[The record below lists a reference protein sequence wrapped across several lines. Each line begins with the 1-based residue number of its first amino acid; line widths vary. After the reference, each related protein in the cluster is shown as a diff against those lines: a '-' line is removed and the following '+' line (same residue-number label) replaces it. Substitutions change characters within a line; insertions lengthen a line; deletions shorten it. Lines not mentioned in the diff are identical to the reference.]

1 MRLSALRSWL
11 GAREN
16 DLILGPSLVWAPR
29 ARLSRRYRT
38 HAAWRQNLSPAQA
51 ACTFG
56 SSGTGHRLLQ
66 YPTRALHSS
75 QSVLERCEPLAVSL
89 DPAEATT
96 GFQQRRTRAR
106 QIAEAKASENA
117 AAKIAKSRYTK
128 PEPKITSDSKNT
140 KLDTAIQTR
149 AAKEARR
156 RGQAEPPW
164 VQNQDHHESVIQDR
178 SIGHEDQLHFDYW
191 APAITADAV
200 HVEALQKAH
209 EAARKAEDLARQA
222 EELTASA
229 AAESHNEEYSI
240 GKALAADIARTQ
252 AERAASDAKRMA
264 LHAAEKGNVYEAIR
278 AELLAAKET
287 QPKYLDKDYPKISQV
302 TSGRRLR
309 ASVLDSCRIC
319 HGPHSLSRCKVL
331 FEDLPTDGFSN
342 KLQRERRLFQERL
355 TFDEDMRE
363 AMPFILSKFT
373 VSRGSPREV
382 VPLDSKA
389 TVDAPASA
397 RSESFMPQVWLCQ
410 PKPDL
415 ASSTKHAHIQV

>member
-1 MRLSALRSWL
+1 MRSWL

-38 HAAWRQNLSPAQA
+38 HAAWRQNLFPAQA

-128 PEPKITSDSKNT
+128 PKPSKTLDSKNT
-140 KLDTAIQTR
+140 KLDR
-149 AAKEARR
+149 ALRAQAVKRARR

-164 VQNQDHHESVIQDR
+164 VQNQDRHESVIQDR
-178 SIGHEDQLHFDYW
+178 SIGHEDHCHFDHW
-191 APAITADAV
+191 VPAIVADAV

-209 EAARKAEDLARQA
+209 KAAQKAEDLARQA

-229 AAESHNEEYSI
+229 AEESHNEKYSI

-264 LHAAEKGNVYEAIR
+264 LHAAEKGKVYEAIR
-278 AELLAAKET
+278 AELLAAEET
-287 QPKYLDKDYPKISQV
+287 RPKYWDMENPKISQV
-302 TSGRRLR
+302 TSGFRLR
-309 ASVLDSCRIC
+309 ALVLDSCRIC

-331 FEDLPTDGFSN
+331 FEDLPTDGLVHGL
-342 KLQRERRLFQERL
+342 KRERRLFQERL

-363 AMPFILSKFT
+363 AMSFILSKFT
-373 VSRGSPREV
+373 VSRGLTREV
-382 VPLDSKA
+382 VPLNPKA

-410 PKPDL
+410 PKPGL